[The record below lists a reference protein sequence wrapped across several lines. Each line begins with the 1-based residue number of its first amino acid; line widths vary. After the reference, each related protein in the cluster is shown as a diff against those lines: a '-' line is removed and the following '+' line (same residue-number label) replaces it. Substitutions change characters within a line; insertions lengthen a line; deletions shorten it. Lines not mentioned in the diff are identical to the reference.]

1 MAITDLEMEDLETA
15 IIEAQSVQNGD
26 YDPIQANE
34 LWDRVIDLIHR
45 IKIENKVKFSQ
56 IIMNE
61 KLIFQPPTKDK

>member
-61 KLIFQPPTKDK
+61 KLIFQPPTEDK